1 MLVCRIATLEQGATV
16 TVPGHDYQQHGYY
29 DYSAYYQQPSV
40 AGILCCVTCIVYL
53 CFLTLLLCVCCCY

>member
-53 CFLTLLLCVCCCY
+53 CFLT